1 MKKTWA
7 RRFAA
12 RPEDP
17 RLEAFNASIHEDRFL
32 AEAEIR
38 ASLAYA
44 GALERARVLTAAEG
58 KRIAAGLAAVR
69 GKIARGD
76 GLERYEDIH
85 SAVELMLIE
94 AIGEAGKKLH
104 TGRSRNEQVAT
115 DERLYLKDRLPAV
128 LELIR
133 GCQRAVIAL
142 AEEHPD
148 VVMPGYTHLQQAQC
162 VLFSHYIM
170 SLFWPLERAKAR
182 LRDALERIDV
192 MPLGSGALAGTTAP
206 IDREGLRRAL
216 GFGASSENSMDAVA
230 DRSHILETL
239 SVLLMLLLDVSR
251 YAEDFIIFSSREF
264 GFLELDEAIATSSSL
279 MPQKKNPDFFEL
291 IRAGA
296 GRLFGHFSRMAVIMK
311 GLPSTY
317 NKDCQED
324 KEPLFRGV
332 EDAIR
337 ILSVFETTL
346 GKIRPRGEAIQ
357 AKIDPSLFATDLVD
371 YLTGKG
377 VSFREA
383 HGLVGELVKLAEE
396 RGKPLD
402 ALEPADFGRVHA
414 LFAPDVHEV
423 FDGARSVRLK
433 KTPGSTHPAQVKRQI
448 AKAKRLIE
456 AGGGGSR
463 TKR

>member
-1 MKKTWA
+1 MKTWA

-17 RLEAFNASIHEDRFL
+17 RLEAFNASIHEDCFL
-32 AEAEIR
+32 AEAEVR

-44 GALERARVLTAAEG
+44 AALERAGVLTAAEG
-58 KRIAAGLAAVR
+58 ARIAAGLAAVR
-69 GKIARGD
+69 KKIARGD
-76 GLERYEDIH
+76 SLDRYEDIH
-85 SAVELMLIE
+85 SAVELMLIDE
-94 AIGEAGKKLH
+94 IGEAGKKLH

-115 DERLYLKDRLPAV
+115 DERLYLKDRLPVV
-128 LELIR
+128 LELVR

-142 AEEHPD
+142 AEKHPD

-170 SLFWPLERAKAR
+170 SLFWPLERAKSR
-182 LRDALERIDV
+182 LRDALELIDV

-206 IDREGLRRAL
+206 IDREALRRDL

-239 SVLLMLLLDVSR
+239 SVLLMLLLDIGR
-251 YAEDFIIFSSREF
+251 YAEDFVIFSSREF
-264 GFLELDEAIATSSSL
+264 GFLELDDAIATSSSL

-296 GRLFGHFSRMAVIMK
+296 GRLFGHFSRMALITK

-317 NKDCQED
+317 NKDYQED

-332 EDAIR
+332 EDTIR
-337 ILSVFETTL
+337 ILAVFETAL
-346 GKIRPRGEAIQ
+346 GKIRPKGRDIEAG
-357 AKIDPSLFATDLVD
+357 IDASLFATDLVD
-371 YLTGKG
+371 YLTERG

-396 RGKPLD
+396 RGQPLN
-402 ALEPADFGRVHA
+402 ALEPADFVRVHPFFRA
-414 LFAPDVHEV
+414 DVRDV

-433 KTPGSTHPAQVKRQI
+433 RTTGSTHPAQVKKQI
-448 AKAKRLIE
+448 AKAKRLI
-456 AGGGGSR
+456 GPDQGDGPKHG
-463 TKR
+463 